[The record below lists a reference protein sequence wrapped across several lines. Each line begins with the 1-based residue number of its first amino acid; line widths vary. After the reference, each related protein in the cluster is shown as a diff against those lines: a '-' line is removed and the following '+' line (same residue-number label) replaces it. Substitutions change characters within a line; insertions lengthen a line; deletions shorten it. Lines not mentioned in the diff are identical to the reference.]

1 MNGRTLRQ
9 VARSVQLAVMAT
21 PETSIVDA
29 VVEARR
35 RHASDSAKASVRWS
49 PTTVRPAA
57 ATA

>member
-35 RHASDSAKASVRWS
+35 RHASDPAWASV
-49 PTTVRPAA
+49 PAPATLVRRTA

>member
-1 MNGRTLRQ
+1 MNGRSLRQ

-35 RHASDSAKASVRWS
+35 RHASDSALVSV
-49 PTTVRPAA
+49 PAPATLVRRTA

>member
-35 RHASDSAKASVRWS
+35 RHASDPARMSMPASATPVRQ
-49 PTTVRPAA
+49 AA